1 MKSLKRNISEKN
13 KGNKY
18 TYNGYQTK
26 NGTNKIIS
34 TKSNIIDLCA

>member
-1 MKSLKRNISEKN
+1 MKSLKKKISEKN

-26 NGTNKIIS
+26 NGTYLLQNQI
-34 TKSNIIDLCA
+34 